1 MTVQLG
7 RHRHDVGA
15 NYLGGMKDTSRRL
28 LKNIQQTSDTFEIG
42 FQGVVTESELFLK
55 QAFGADSCGLSLLT
69 RHGNVAKV
77 RRLSKGLTEIQK
89 SLLSQMGRRHKYADS
104 GNYFLKRKKLCSVP
118 AKSQICTGEREDRTF
133 TSFDLLHLYC

>member
-15 NYLGGMKDTSRRL
+15 NYLGGMKDASRRL

-55 QAFGADSCGLSLLT
+55 QAFGADSCGPSLLA

-77 RRLSKGLTEIQK
+77 
-89 SLLSQMGRRHKYADS
+89 
-104 GNYFLKRKKLCSVP
+104 
-118 AKSQICTGEREDRTF
+118 
-133 TSFDLLHLYC
+133 

>member
-55 QAFGADSCGLSLLT
+55 LWCRQLWPFTVNASWQCGKGTKTVKRINRNTKEPFVTDGKETQVCRQWKLL
-69 RHGNVAKV
+69 
-77 RRLSKGLTEIQK
+77 LE
-89 SLLSQMGRRHKYADS
+89 
-104 GNYFLKRKKLCSVP
+104 RKKLCSVP

-133 TSFDLLHLYC
+133 TFDLLHLYC